1 MKGITLKLPI
11 YVPIYHLLHTHL
23 IPASISTIALYHFL
37 FKLLAEYF

>member
-11 YVPIYHLLHTHL
+11 YAPINHLLHTHL